1 MKREIDWESLINYL
15 EKNSKPEEKKRIDD
29 WFAGENDKEYF
40 NLIQK
45 IWNAPDEH
53 LPHPNL
59 EQAWLNIK
67 QKTGIV
73 EDTLKETTYSKSK
86 QNMAVVVERLFRSR
100 MLKFAAVFLV
110 IIITYFALFINKPLQ
125 MEEIHVGHA
134 QQEKIT
140 LEDGS
145 RVHLDAGSIFKYP
158 TQFSADEREVFLN
171 GEGYFEVI
179 PDPIRPFII
188 HTNKALVNVVGTKF
202 NVRCWEE
209 SDQVT
214 VAVLDGNVTLRPNG
228 KKGSSAEVLISAN
241 QVSTLRGNDN
251 PSTPH
256 YADLQAYL
264 SWQQREM
271 YFQSATTR
279 EVLDQLERWYE
290 LEFELPIKF
299 DASNRVTIFIEN
311 KPIEEILDVIAL
323 MNDFQWQQNGRK
335 IDFSEKKIG
344 NIIP

>member
-29 WFAGENDKEYF
+29 WYAGENDKEYF

-45 IWNAPDEH
+45 IWNTPDEH
-53 LPHPNL
+53 LPHPSL

-86 QNMAVVVERLFRSR
+86 QNMAVVVERF
-100 MLKFAAVFLV
+100 
-110 IIITYFALFINKPLQ
+110 
-125 MEEIHVGHA
+125 A

-256 YADLQAYL
+256 YADVRAYL

-290 LEFELPIKF
+290 LEFKLPIKF